1 MSIFEKSSPHTNQVE
16 KVVEELTALGLL
28 QPVPNVEGAVPNA
41 EGAGRA
47 PALCVN
53 LGPKKSG
60 SGRPGAHRNTTRPPT
75 TETTDT
81 GGQPPHA
88 AASEATPEEQDR
100 RVVIR
105 KSDGAF
111 LYSTFDLAAL
121 RLRAR

>member
-1 MSIFEKSSPHTNQVE
+1 M
-16 KVVEELTALGLL
+16 VEELTALGLL

-41 EGAGRA
+41 EGAVPNV

-53 LGPKKSG
+53 LGPKTSG
-60 SGRPGAHRNTTRPPT
+60 SGRPGAHRKTARPPT
-75 TETTDT
+75 TETDT
-81 GGQPPHA
+81 GGQPH

-105 KSDGAF
+105 KSDGTF

-121 RLRAR
+121 RLRARWVIVSE

>member
-1 MSIFEKSSPHTNQVE
+1 M
-16 KVVEELTALGLL
+16 VEELTALGLL

-41 EGAGRA
+41 EGAVPNV

-53 LGPKKSG
+53 LGPKTSG
-60 SGRPGAHRNTTRPPT
+60 SGRPGAHQNNATLT
-75 TETTDT
+75 TETDT
-81 GGQPPHA
+81 GGQPH

-105 KSDGAF
+105 KSDGTF

-121 RLRAR
+121 RLRARWVIVSE